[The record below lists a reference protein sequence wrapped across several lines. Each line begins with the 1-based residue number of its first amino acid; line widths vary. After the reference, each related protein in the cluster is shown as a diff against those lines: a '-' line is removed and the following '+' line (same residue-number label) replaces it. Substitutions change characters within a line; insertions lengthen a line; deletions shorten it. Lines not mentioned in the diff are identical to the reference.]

1 MTQEPGATKTLSTIL
16 MNSATISM
24 QQVQALQNELR
35 ALRTRV
41 EQQEIELLRLKKM
54 NNLALLEHKLCD
66 RMDDVVKAMTRT
78 MADRFETA
86 KKFRIMENQ
95 LKNVFEL
102 TLIALRDTDENFEIK
117 QTLNNIT
124 KSSKKL

>member
-16 MNSATISM
+16 MNSVTISM

-54 NNLALLEHKLCD
+54 QLYYRPPNAKEHLKLTDALNQMWE
-66 RMDDVVKAMTRT
+66 
-78 MADRFETA
+78 ETF
-86 KKFRIMENQ
+86 KEEN
-95 LKNVFEL
+95 LKNYIEGDSF
-102 TLIALRDTDENFEIK
+102 IK
-117 QTLNNIT
+117 
-124 KSSKKL
+124 SKGIPSPEDIG

>member
-16 MNSATISM
+16 KNSATIST

-54 NNLALLEHKLCD
+54 QLYYRPPNAKEHLKLTDALNQMWEETFKEENLMNYIEGD
-66 RMDDVVKAMTRT
+66 S
-78 MADRFETA
+78 F
-86 KKFRIMENQ
+86 
-95 LKNVFEL
+95 LKSKG
-102 TLIALRDTDENFEIK
+102 IK
-117 QTLNNIT
+117 SPEDIG
-124 KSSKKL
+124 

>member
-54 NNLALLEHKLCD
+54 QLYYRPPNAKEHLKLTDAL
-66 RMDDVVKAMTRT
+66 
-78 MADRFETA
+78 
-86 KKFRIMENQ
+86 NQ
-95 LKNVFEL
+95 LWEETFKEENLKNYIEGDSF
-102 TLIALRDTDENFEIK
+102 IK
-117 QTLNNIT
+117 
-124 KSSKKL
+124 SKGIPSPEDIG

>member
-16 MNSATISM
+16 KNSATIST

-54 NNLALLEHKLCD
+54 QLYYRPPNAKEHLKLTDALNQMWEETFKEENLMNYIEGD
-66 RMDDVVKAMTRT
+66 S
-78 MADRFETA
+78 F
-86 KKFRIMENQ
+86 
-95 LKNVFEL
+95 LKSKC
-102 TLIALRDTDENFEIK
+102 IK
-117 QTLNNIT
+117 SPEDIG
-124 KSSKKL
+124 